1 MQIHHSGIDEISQ
14 GYSLAL
20 QATMDTEKAWT
31 SNRFMVDQHTG

>member
-20 QATMDTEKAWT
+20 QATMNTEKAF
-31 SNRFMVDQHTG
+31 SCHSLIHPS